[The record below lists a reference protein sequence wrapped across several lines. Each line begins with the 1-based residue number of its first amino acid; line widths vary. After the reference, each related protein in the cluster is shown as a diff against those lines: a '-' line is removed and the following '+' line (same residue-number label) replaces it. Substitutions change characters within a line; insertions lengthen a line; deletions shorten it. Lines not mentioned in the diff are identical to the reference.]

1 MIDLIKYTLQ
11 DFFRSQKY
19 FPPISTFIIVIFVFY
34 TYTPNPVV
42 DSYAVTALVVYVIS
56 AWISVSMLALDPPIQ
71 RQLMI
76 LHIGSSYRYYLAK
89 IISIWLIS
97 ILLAIYAFVYPIIF
111 NMFNESVTFTV
122 GFMSILNHIL
132 LATLGIML
140 ASLFSKGV
148 MESTVNSYGGLA
160 LALILSIAAIG
171 IQKLLPASLENMVWL
186 LPPALMTHVSLLDWT
201 GESISQLELIPF
213 LWIFLY
219 SLILLVTFLSLSK
232 QKA

>member
-1 MIDLIKYTLQ
+1 MQ

-201 GESISQLELIPF
+201 GESISQLEFIPF

>member
-171 IQKLLPASLENMVWL
+171 IQKLLPAPLENMVWL